1 MNTVCPEPAC
11 VAARLMHAPDSRLG
25 SRTWLATEV
34 EGGAGSSLTAV
45 ATRTPL
51 GSRIL
56 IAPKASATTSAR
68 TSAMRSRGTEPR
80 RRRVRCGTWRAFA
93 IGRAILAGAAPHAY
107 LIRLFTATAAFLQV
121 AVGMLRIARMTMNAL
136 FCHTAT

>member
-25 SRTWLATEV
+25 RRTWLATEV
-34 EGGAGSSLTAV
+34 EGGAGSSLIAV
-45 ATRTPL
+45 ATRTPV
-51 GSRIL
+51 GSNSL

-80 RRRVRCGTWRAFA
+80 RRRVRCGTWQALA
-93 IGRAILAGAAPHAY
+93 IGRAILAGAAPQAY
-107 LIRLFTATAAFLQV
+107 LIRLFSARAAFLDV
-121 AVGMLRIARMTMNAL
+121 AVSRLRMTRMTKKAL
-136 FCHTAT
+136 FCQ